1 VNLSSLR
8 RTCGLA
14 AVVVCAT
21 ATPAVAVDHDEHF
34 PPVSSAATG
43 ATHDEHFPP
52 VSSAVTGAT
61 HDEHFPPVAAN
72 RTGAVHDEH
81 FPPVSTSVA
90 VADDGDLERSSA
102 AVLAA
107 GAAVTGLAAG
117 AALTLAATRRRG
129 SLALR

>member
-1 VNLSSLR
+1 MNLSSLR

-52 VSSAVTGAT
+52 VAAT
-61 HDEHFPPVAAN
+61 
-72 RTGAVHDEH
+72 RTGVVHDEH
-81 FPPVSTSVA
+81 FPPVSTSA
-90 VADDGDLERSSA
+90 TVADDGDLARSSA

-107 GAAVTGLAAG
+107 GAAATGLGVG